1 MMVQNIL
8 TNLPNKYFKGL
19 TLKFSCRVPNIL
31 EMQKK
36 ATKEGSKRALASPRL
51 AIKVRYVR
59 RCAGMI
65 YYFQKWF
72 LQKLLL
78 TLIFG
83 SSNIPDQNSKIETKF
98 YYLENLNSK
107 IGRKTYYIP

>member
-8 TNLPNKYFKGL
+8 SNLPNKYFKGL

-51 AIKVRYVR
+51 AIKVRYVSR
-59 RCAGMI
+59 YTGI
-65 YYFQKWF
+65 NLTKWNRKLRLICIMF
-72 LQKLLL
+72 KPKKRVAKSALHYKYLQR
-78 TLIFG
+78 F
-83 SSNIPDQNSKIETKF
+83 TK
-98 YYLENLNSK
+98 
-107 IGRKTYYIP
+107 

>member
-8 TNLPNKYFKGL
+8 SNLPNKYFKGL

-59 RCAGMI
+59 RCAGMN
-65 YYFQKWF
+65 FAK
-72 LQKLLL
+72 
-78 TLIFG
+78 
-83 SSNIPDQNSKIETKF
+83 SKS
-98 YYLENLNSK
+98 ENLK
-107 IGRKTYYIP
+107 IPFLGQRKKNRGEN